1 MATKNRP
8 LNGKVDDPHFVWP
21 PCLCQ
26 TPPGRQRLQ
35 RSSAIGTT
43 ATLPTTRHPPDARWL
58 ISHVVAGVRT
68 SGIVG
73 MPHESRQP
81 PAGDR
86 PKERRAP
93 TQDWRAPTQRLAG
106 AFFFNK
112 KRLNDLTKLLEAD
125 VSEVVYGVLFGLE
138 FLRLF
143 MYSWFFLFFSFVSA
157 SSLHSADYTLTL
169 VLVAPQASGRCNGSH
184 ERASRSRRGLYQQKQ

>member
-8 LNGKVDDPHFVWP
+8 LNCKVDDPHFVWP

-43 ATLPTTRHPPDARWL
+43 ATLPTTRHPPDARCTMADQPRRCWCTYQQ
-58 ISHVVAGVRT
+58 HCGNAGSGVIGART
-68 SGIVG
+68 SGIAG
-73 MPHESRQP
+73 MPGPHESGQS

-106 AFFFNK
+106 AFLNK
-112 KRLNDLTKLLEAD
+112 KRLNDLT
-125 VSEVVYGVLFGLE
+125 STPGF
-138 FLRLF
+138 
-143 MYSWFFLFFSFVSA
+143 FFSSPSFPPRLYTVQTIHSPWCWLRRKQAADAMAHMSA
-157 SSLHSADYTLTL
+157 QADL
-169 VLVAPQASGRCNGSH
+169 AEDIINKNN
-184 ERASRSRRGLYQQKQ
+184 EKI